1 MVAPTFGT
9 TVASKRTR
17 CHVLIV
23 RLPEEQQHRA
33 GAGGSTGREPIVV
46 RDLGYH
52 LRWTYHPDLYL

>member
-23 RLPEEQQHRA
+23 RLPEEQQHLA
-33 GAGGSTGREPIVV
+33 GAGGSTGRARIVV
-46 RDLGYH
+46 VPEASVS
-52 LRWTYHPDLYL
+52 T